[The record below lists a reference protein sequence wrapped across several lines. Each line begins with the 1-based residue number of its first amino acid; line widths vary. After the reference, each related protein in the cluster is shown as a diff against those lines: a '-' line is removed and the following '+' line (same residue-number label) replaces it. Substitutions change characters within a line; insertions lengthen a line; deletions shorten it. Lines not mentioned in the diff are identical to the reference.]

1 MSQSSPPLSA
11 DYYHQEMM
19 SKYRAIIRSI
29 KHATKSEKNEIRRAF
44 DFGRQAHEGMR
55 RKSGEPFFM
64 HPLEVAR
71 IVVVEMGLED
81 TTSVI
86 AAFLHDVVEDTD
98 VELSDIRREFGVKAA
113 EIIDGLT
120 KISGQT
126 NFEKMDSKQA
136 ENFRKILLTIS
147 NDIRVVLIKLAD
159 RLHNMRTLSS
169 MRTESM
175 LRNTSETLYIYAP
188 LAHRLGLYEIKTELE
203 DLAFKF
209 SQPAIYQGIEEKLT
223 ASRDKAEEYIER
235 FIKGIRKALRN
246 LGLKYTVKSR
256 FKTIYSIHNKMVR
269 KNLPFE
275 EIYDKYAVRI
285 ILETRPGMEKEDCW
299 KVYSLISE
307 IYRPNPKRVRDWITV
322 AKDNGYESLHT
333 TLMGPEGRWVEV
345 QIRTTRMDQVAEK
358 GIAAHW
364 KYKENGELADE
375 NLTEWIAHIR
385 DILQN
390 PNLNALE
397 AVREFRANLE
407 PNDVFVFTPKGEM
420 VRLPSRS
427 TVLDLAYKIHTDVGN
442 TAIGAKVNNQVVTL
456 EEVLRPGDQVE
467 ILTSR
472 KGYPRREWLRFVR
485 TSRAR
490 DQIRN
495 AMRKQQKEAIEQ
507 GRQLFYWRA
516 RQYGVDEHHPIM
528 KELLAYFMKPTMED
542 FFFDLGMKRVESKRI
557 SEFIQMKKEGRE
569 LDKAHFEAWER
580 KQRNRTARYEDLGV
594 NPDLLVLGKEHNID
608 NHVLARCC
616 NPLPGDDVLGFD
628 EGDRVVIHRTGCE
641 KAITLMSNFSSNII
655 RAKWAEGQA
664 DVEFLAGLKVVGI
677 DKQGMLNDLIRI
689 ISLRMK
695 INIRKVT
702 IESQEGMFEG
712 LFHLYVP
719 NTRILDE
726 LIRRIESLPNVYTV
740 GRYDG
745 NQMESAGIAGVLDD
759 EVMP

>member
-1 MSQSSPPLSA
+1 MAQTSTPAPLPP
-11 DYYHQEMM
+11 DYYDQEMM
-19 SKYRAIIRSI
+19 RTFRTIIRSM
-29 KHATKSEKNEIRRAF
+29 KHSTKSEKGEIRRAF
-44 DFGRQAHEGMR
+44 DFARRAHEGMR
-55 RKSGEPFFM
+55 RKSGEPFFL

-71 IVVVEMGLED
+71 IVVVEIGLED
-81 TTSVI
+81 PTSVI
-86 AAFLHDVVEDTD
+86 CAFLHDVVEDTEVD
-98 VELSDIRREFGVKAA
+98 LDDIRREFGVKAA

-159 RLHNMRTLSS
+159 RLHNMRTLGS

-209 SQPAIYQGIEEKLT
+209 SQPAIYQGIDEKLR
-223 ASRDKAEEYIER
+223 ASREEAEEYIDR
-235 FIKGIRKALRN
+235 FNRGIRRALRQS
-246 LGLKYTVKSR
+246 GLDFTVKSR
-256 FKTIYSIHNKMVR
+256 FKTIYSIHTKMIR

-285 ILETRPGMEKEDCW
+285 ILEARPGQEREDCW
-299 KVYSLISE
+299 KVYSIISE

-322 AKDNGYESLHT
+322 PKDNGYESLHT

-345 QIRTTRMDQVAEK
+345 QIRTTRMDHVAEK

-420 VRLPSRS
+420 VRLPNRA

-456 EEVLRPGDQVE
+456 DAVLRPGDQVE

-472 KGYPRREWLRFVR
+472 KGSPRREWLRFVR

-490 DQIRN
+490 DQIRA
-495 AMRKQQKEAIEQ
+495 AMRREQREAIEQ

-516 RQYGVDEHHPIM
+516 RQYGVDEHHPMM

-542 FFFDLGMKRVESKRI
+542 FFYDLGMKRVDSTRI
-557 SEFIQMKKEGRE
+557 SEFIQMKKDGKGIGKE
-569 LDKAHFEAWER
+569 HFEAWER
-580 KQRNRTARYEDLGV
+580 KQRKRATRYEDLGV

-628 EGDRVVIHRTGCE
+628 QGDKVVIHRTGCD
-641 KAITLMSNFSSNII
+641 KAISLMSNFSSNII
-655 RAKWAEGQA
+655 RAKWVEGQA
-664 DVEFLAGLKVVGI
+664 DVEFLAGIRVVGI

-702 IESQEGMFEG
+702 IESQDGMFEG
-712 LFHLYVP
+712 LFHLYVR
-719 NTRILDE
+719 NTRELSE
-726 LIRRIESLPNVYTV
+726 LIDRIESLPNVYTV

-745 NQMESAGIAGVLDD
+745 NTVETPVGIVDLS
-759 EVMP
+759 EE